1 VRRRAAAGERRASL
15 GHGWLRVGSEG
26 SFAAALAIAVGVTA
40 QVVATRLAIPS
51 IVLLLVAGLAV
62 GPDGLGWLDPSIFA
76 ETRGDLIGLAVT
88 VILFEG
94 ALGID
99 LERLREH
106 RRTLVS
112 LLTTGA
118 ILSLAVGTGGARW
131 FLGMPWSVALLYGA
145 LVIVTGP
152 TVVTPLVSRL
162 PLGRSVR
169 EILVS
174 EGVLIDPIG
183 AIVALVVADFVV
195 GHSGAVESGYQVVIR
210 LGTGL
215 LVGGATGYLLSVL
228 LRRRVVPEHLT
239 NAFVLGVALLV
250 STLASRLSAEAG
262 LMAAVAQGV
271 TLANRRVPALG
282 RLRAFKETLT
292 VLLLGFL
299 FIVLVADVRL
309 SAVAG
314 LGWPALGVVGALMWV
329 ARPLAVALATLGST
343 LSYGERAFVA
353 WVCPRGIVAA
363 SVAGLFRV
371 LLEDAGMSGGAE
383 LEALVFVT
391 VAATVVWQG
400 LTAGRAA
407 RVLGAD
413 LPADMGAAIVGADGL
428 GRLLGRTFAAYGRQV
443 VLIDS
448 SPWSCRAARREGLAA
463 YEGDALSVDVLEE
476 AGVRHA
482 GTVVALTRNPE
493 LNMLVAQRVR
503 ENFRVEV
510 VLALAPGGDVEEAVG
525 VPFPGDFPGV
535 DRINAM
541 LAGGGLAPSEEVVD
555 ERTAGRS
562 LAELSYAPGQFAL
575 VLVRGSMVMVA
586 TGDQRTAVGDR
597 IVRVSPAG
605 TSA

>member
-1 VRRRAAAGERRASL
+1 
-15 GHGWLRVGSEG
+15 
-26 SFAAALAIAVGVTA
+26 
-40 QVVATRLAIPS
+40 
-51 IVLLLVAGLAV
+51 
-62 GPDGLGWLDPSIFA
+62 
-76 ETRGDLIGLAVT
+76 
-88 VILFEG
+88 
-94 ALGID
+94 
-99 LERLREH
+99 
-106 RRTLVS
+106 
-112 LLTTGA
+112 
-118 ILSLAVGTGGARW
+118 
-131 FLGMPWSVALLYGA
+131 
-145 LVIVTGP
+145 
-152 TVVTPLVSRL
+152 VTPLVSRL